1 MKATMLLP
9 NKFKKLGWLILIPA
23 TIAGLIL
30 SVNDYEISWLNVK
43 VFAMLN
49 SSFSESSSFSFIDDN
64 ITNELVGL
72 LFIVGAVL
80 VAFTKEKKEDEFIAS
95 LRLSSLLWAVFVNYA
110 LLFMAFLFVYGVSF
124 YSVMVYNM
132 FTVLIIFIIRYNYV
146 LYKNSK
152 ILSDEK

>member
-1 MKATMLLP
+1 MKTTMLLP
-9 NKFKKLGWLILIPA
+9 NKFKKLGWFILVPA

-30 SVNDYEISWLNVK
+30 SVNDREISWLNVK
-43 VFAMLN
+43 VFAMFN
-49 SSFSESSSFSFIDDN
+49 SNFSESSSFRFIDDN

-72 LFIVGAVL
+72 LFIVGAIL
-80 VAFTKEKKEDEFIAS
+80 VAFTKEKKEDEFIAA
-95 LRLSSLLWAVFVNYA
+95 LRLKSLLWAVFVNYA
-110 LLFMAFLFVYGVSF
+110 LLFMAFLFVYGFSF

-132 FTVLIIFIIRYNYV
+132 FTVLIIFIVRFNYV

>member
-1 MKATMLLP
+1 MKVTMLLP

>member
-1 MKATMLLP
+1 MKVTMLLP

-132 FTVLIIFIIRYNYV
+132 FTVLIIFIVRYNYV

>member
-9 NKFKKLGWLILIPA
+9 NRFKKLGWIILVPA

-30 SVNDYEISWLNVK
+30 SVNEYEISWLNVK
-43 VFAMLN
+43 VFAILN
-49 SSFSESSSFSFIDDN
+49 NNFGESSSFSFIDDN

-95 LRLSSLLWAVFVNYA
+95 LRLNSLLWAVFVNYA
-110 LLFMAFLFVYGVSF
+110 LLFMAFLFVYGISF

-132 FTVLIIFIIRYNYV
+132 FTVLIIFIIRFNYI

-152 ILSDEK
+152 IVSDEK